1 MKSEEVTKRILV
13 EFPDAM
19 VKAIRKRVKEASRPC
34 KGATLNAFVR
44 YACGHALGESFE
56 GEKFPI
62 LSSGGRRPNA
72 GRKPSKPAVRASAET
87 VGSRSRSTSAKSRT
101 SAQ

>member
-1 MKSEEVTKRILV
+1 MKKEEATKRILV
-13 EFPDAM
+13 EFPDSM
-19 VKAIRKRVKEASRPC
+19 IKAIRQRVKETTRPC

-44 YACGHALGESFE
+44 YACGNVLGESFE

-72 GRKPSKPAVRASAET
+72 GRKPV
-87 VGSRSRSTSAKSRT
+87 SRT
-101 SAQ
+101 HRDSVMSESTKGPKTALRKAI